1 MIYGVLKIEIVWN
14 VKNYK
19 TIFIFKVSEIIK
31 FKYIENILE
40 LKILIHLFLKKKKL
54 ALSKNIQV
62 RGGNKVKN

>member
-19 TIFIFKVSEIIK
+19 AIFIFKVSEMIK

-40 LKILIHLFLKKKKL
+40 WKILIHVFLKKKNWPYQKI
-54 ALSKNIQV
+54 SKWGVGI
-62 RGGNKVKN
+62 K